1 LKLELVVSKKVKYF
15 LQCQVEVDGK
25 NAFARAPHAQTDGQ
39 PGNIVSPVPFIAWA
53 IGLPPVPDFPG
64 CPGFVPCCP
73 VSRQDKP
80 RDAKCPGFQGKV
92 KMTKIIIITI
102 VIINLAGART
112 RGGGGLGGLSPPNH

>member
-1 LKLELVVSKKVKYF
+1 MFVVHTTENILLSLKLELVVSKKVKYF

-73 VSRQDKP
+73 VSRLDKP
-80 RDAKCPGFQGKV
+80 RGRQ
-92 KMTKIIIITI
+92 ISRIS
-102 VIINLAGART
+102 R
-112 RGGGGLGGLSPPNH
+112 